1 MPARQTFRVYLAGP
15 ISRCNDAQ
23 MRRWRETVKGKYG
36 SKMTFL
42 DPVERLVDPEASPY
56 EFVEVDLQHIMEADG
71 LLVNMWRESIG
82 AAMGV
87 AHAHRHDR
95 AIVVSDPNHLE
106 NKLLTFFA
114 DAVEET
120 PLRGAKVLWNLLR
133 AERSWRVVKSGGR
146 TEERF
151 ERGKIMEAVRAA
163 CREAKRDDIVIPR
176 LVLPRVIEQLRG
188 SDRSVKKSVTTTDI
202 DKAIA
207 DVLNL
212 LDSNAV
218 HADAVAGVS
227 NAWRRRG
234 NSLARAGKQTP
245 TERDADHRPRV
256 RFRSRAAARL
266 TRRSGAGPSAALR
279 TFHRPTR
286 GASSEISHLFR
297 ASRESRLASSAT
309 RVHGADVKRGWECPG
324 RPASLRGNCT
334 TKDPRGRCNPF
345 GCGSSRTRTSRRW
358 RQTSSGCS
366 VVRAPG
372 PEKRRRVRQAQDAP
386 APVPWC
392 TTRDLGQ

>member
-56 EFVEVDLQHIMEADG
+56 EFVEADLQHIMEADG

-87 AHAHRHDR
+87 AHAHRHGR

-245 TERDADHRPRV
+245 TERDADHLPAGQVPISCGGKAHATIWGRTV
-256 RFRSRAAARL
+256 RRIEDIPSADARSVFRNIASVQGI
-266 TRRSGAGPSAALR
+266 TRITLGQFGHKGSRSGCQA
-279 TFHRPTR
+279 
-286 GASSEISHLFR
+286 
-297 ASRESRLASSAT
+297 
-309 RVHGADVKRGWECPG
+309 RVGV
-324 RPASLRGNCT
+324 
-334 TKDPRGRCNPF
+334 
-345 GCGSSRTRTSRRW
+345 SRTPCVIEGKLYDKGPKGTMQSFRVWVQSDEDKPKVAADIERVLRSARTW
-358 RQTSSGCS
+358 AGE
-366 VVRAPG
+366 A
-372 PEKRRRVRQAQDAP
+372 A
-386 APVPWC
+386 
-392 TTRDLGQ
+392 

>member
-1 MPARQTFRVYLAGP
+1 
-15 ISRCNDAQ
+15 
-23 MRRWRETVKGKYG
+23 MRPYG

-56 EFVEVDLQHIMEADG
+56 EFVEADLQHIMEADG

-82 AAMGV
+82 TAMGV
-87 AHAHRHDR
+87 AHAHRHGR
-95 AIVVSDPNHLE
+95 AIVVSDPNHLA
-106 NKLLTFFA
+106 NKMLTFFA

-133 AERSWRVVKSGGR
+133 AERSWRVVKSGAR

-176 LVLPRVIEQLRG
+176 VVLPRVIEQLRG

-212 LDSNAV
+212 LDSDAV
-218 HADAVAGVS
+218 HAEAVAGVS

-234 NSLARAGKQTP
+234 NSLARAGRRTP
-245 TERDADHRPRV
+245 TVLERRGSPARGSGSDLVRRQGPR
-256 RFRSRAAARL
+256 
-266 TRRSGAGPSAALR
+266 
-279 TFHRPTR
+279 
-286 GASSEISHLFR
+286 
-297 ASRESRLASSAT
+297 
-309 RVHGADVKRGWECPG
+309 D
-324 RPASLRGNCT
+324 
-334 TKDPRGRCNPF
+334 
-345 GCGSSRTRTSRRW
+345 
-358 RQTSSGCS
+358 
-366 VVRAPG
+366 
-372 PEKRRRVRQAQDAP
+372 
-386 APVPWC
+386 
-392 TTRDLGQ
+392 DLGQDRPAH

>member
-1 MPARQTFRVYLAGP
+1 
-15 ISRCNDAQ
+15 
-23 MRRWRETVKGKYG
+23 MRPYG

-56 EFVEVDLQHIMEADG
+56 EFVEADLQHIMEADG

-82 AAMGV
+82 TAMGV
-87 AHAHRHDR
+87 AHAHRHGR
-95 AIVVSDPNHLE
+95 AIVVSDPNHLA
-106 NKLLTFFA
+106 NKMLTFFA

-133 AERSWRVVKSGGR
+133 AERSWRVVKSGAR

-176 LVLPRVIEQLRG
+176 VVLPRVIEQLRG

-212 LDSNAV
+212 LDSDAV
-218 HADAVAGVS
+218 HAEAVAGVS

-234 NSLARAGKQTP
+234 NSLARAGRRTP
-245 TERDADHRPRV
+245 TERDADPLPAGQVPISCGGKAHATIWGRTV
-256 RFRSRAAARL
+256 RRIEDIPSPDARSVFRSIASVQGI
-266 TRRSGAGPSAALR
+266 TRITLGQFGHKGSRSGCQAVVG
-279 TFHRPTR
+279 
-286 GASSEISHLFR
+286 
-297 ASRESRLASSAT
+297 
-309 RVHGADVKRGWECPG
+309 V
-324 RPASLRGNCT
+324 
-334 TKDPRGRCNPF
+334 
-345 GCGSSRTRTSRRW
+345 SRTPCVIEGKLYDKGPKGTMQSFRVWVQSDEDKPKVVADIERVLRSGRTW
-358 RQTSSGCS
+358 AGE
-366 VVRAPG
+366 A
-372 PEKRRRVRQAQDAP
+372 A
-386 APVPWC
+386 
-392 TTRDLGQ
+392 

>member
-56 EFVEVDLQHIMEADG
+56 EFVEADLQHIMEADG

-87 AHAHRHDR
+87 AHAHRYGR

-234 NSLARAGKQTP
+234 NSLARAGETD
-245 TERDADHRPRV
+245 TDRERRGSPARGSGSDLV
-256 RFRSRAAARL
+256 RRQGSR
-266 TRRSGAGPSAALR
+266 
-279 TFHRPTR
+279 
-286 GASSEISHLFR
+286 
-297 ASRESRLASSAT
+297 
-309 RVHGADVKRGWECPG
+309 D
-324 RPASLRGNCT
+324 
-334 TKDPRGRCNPF
+334 
-345 GCGSSRTRTSRRW
+345 
-358 RQTSSGCS
+358 
-366 VVRAPG
+366 
-372 PEKRRRVRQAQDAP
+372 
-386 APVPWC
+386 
-392 TTRDLGQ
+392 DLGQDRPPH